1 MLGAAMYTTI
11 KTLWKRH
18 KNKSK
23 IARLTGHDW
32 KTVAKVIDKIEHGEE
47 CPAKKPHPRLLDPY
61 REQIM
66 QWMEADLTA
75 VRMHEKL
82 KEMGVTA
89 GYSTVKDYRAAIRG
103 RKNIFVRMHTPPGEE
118 AQVDFVYVGL
128 TPDNNGKRRK
138 TWVFNMRL
146 SYSRLDYYE
155 KVYDQC
161 VETFI
166 RCHINAFNYF
176 GGVPEYVKI
185 DNLKA
190 AILKANFYE
199 PVYQR
204 QYKDFADY
212 YDFNPLPCRV
222 RDPNGKGK
230 VESGIKYVK
239 INFFAGRKFK
249 DEDDLDRQL
258 RNWLDNTCNQRVHGT
273 TRKIPRELF
282 ESTEKDELR
291 TLPREEYSMSQMG
304 TRKVYHDCHI
314 YVGYNYYSV
323 PFKYVGKEV
332 EIEQG
337 KELLKIY
344 YQGKQIALHTLLKGQ
359 GRFSTVDSHYPK
371 YKRYS
376 ETEYQEKYQV
386 KMAELGEYAQQLF
399 FLIIEK
405 KPRDWSRNVQ
415 GILSLTKTYPE
426 KIVNLA
432 CKRALAYD
440 VHNYSVVKNI
450 CCNSSYNM
458 PGVNP
463 KCSVKV
469 TESLTPPS
477 ILTLQ
482 FFP

>member
-32 KTVAKVIDKIEHGEE
+32 KTVAKVIDKIEKGEE
-47 CPAKKPHPRLLDPY
+47 APVKKPHPRILDPY
-61 REQIM
+61 KEQIM
-66 QWMEADLTA
+66 KWMEEDLTA
-75 VRMHEKL
+75 VRIHEKL
-82 KEMGVTA
+82 LEMGVKV
-89 GYSTVKDYRAAIRG
+89 GYSTVTDYRADIRG
-103 RKNIFVRMHTPPGEE
+103 RKNIFIRMHTKPGEE
-118 AQVDFVYVGL
+118 AQVDFGYAGL

-155 KVYDQC
+155 KVYDQR

-222 RDPNGKGK
+222 KQPNDKGK
-230 VESGIKYVK
+230 VESGIKYIK
-239 INFFAGRKFK
+239 NNFYAGRKFK
-249 DEDDLDRQL
+249 DEDDHDRQL
-258 RNWLDNTCNQRVHGT
+258 RNWLNNTCNRRVHGT
-273 TRKIPRELF
+273 TRKIPGELF
-282 ESTEKDELR
+282 VSKEKKALKSF
-291 TLPREEYSMSQMG
+291 PGEEYSMSQMG

-314 YVGYNYYSV
+314 YVRYNYYSV
-323 PFKYVGKEV
+323 PFKYVGNEV
-332 EIEQG
+332 EIEMG

-344 YQGKQIALHTLLKGQ
+344 YHGKQIALHTVLKGK
-359 GRFSTVDSHYPK
+359 GGFSTIDSHYPK
-371 YKRYS
+371 YKKYS

-386 KMAELGEYAQQLF
+386 KMAEVGEYAQQLF
-399 FLIIEK
+399 FLIIER
-405 KPRDWSRNVQ
+405 KPRGWSATVQ
-415 GILSLTKTYPE
+415 GILSLTKTYPD
-426 KIVNLA
+426 KVVDLA
-432 CKRALAYD
+432 CKRALAYE
-440 VHNYSVVKNI
+440 VIQYSVIKNI
-450 CCNSSYNM
+450 CHNGSY
-458 PGVNP
+458 
-463 KCSVKV
+463 
-469 TESLTPPS
+469 
-477 ILTLQ
+477 TLPVE
-482 FFP
+482 FSMV